1 MSLSARL
8 YFHVELRARTLNRS
22 GCQPAELGN
31 HLLGQPITQIF
42 LVRIAGEVVEGK
54 NRERQPPA

>member
-22 GCQPAELGN
+22 GSSRPSCGN
-31 HLLGQPITQIF
+31 HLLGQPVTQIF

-54 NRERQPPA
+54 HRERQPLA